1 MALVSNKSNGVTEV
15 SMAELVKIC
24 KGQTSRW
31 PKGKPVTFFSLN
43 PAATEM
49 KLVLEKVYGMSSEEV
64 SALISNANHGT
75 ENHTAILELKS

>member
-43 PAATEM
+43 PASTRDEDGAGKSLWHVERRSQRSHQQLPT
-49 KLVLEKVYGMSSEEV
+49 
-64 SALISNANHGT
+64 
-75 ENHTAILELKS
+75 TAAQIIPPSWS